1 MYVLADSFT
10 EDEEMEFDTPTRKR
24 LLEAFRGFQTLF
36 AGIQGVPEK
45 LTSRSPHIW
54 LMII

>member
-10 EDEEMEFDTPTRKR
+10 EDDEVELDTQTRKR

-36 AGIQGVPEK
+36 SGFLELVLLLI
-45 LTSRSPHIW
+45 
-54 LMII
+54 